1 MNTLAAITLL
11 CVSFVWHAQPTSAPS
26 GPAAATMKAVRVHQP
41 GGVEAMKYEDAPR
54 PTPKEDEILIK
65 VFAAGVN
72 PVDAG
77 LRAGRFGR
85 VTLPFTPGSDVSG
98 IVEAVGSK
106 VTQFNVGD
114 PVYAFLS
121 LGVGGGYA
129 EYAVVSK
136 SQASPKPA
144 SLSHE
149 EAAAVP
155 LAASTA
161 WQALIDTAKLE
172 AGQTVLIHGGSGG
185 VGAFAVQIAKARGA
199 KVIATAS
206 AANQEFLRQLGAD
219 VAIDYASQK
228 FEDLA
233 KDVDVVLDTVGGETQ
248 KRSITVLKKGG
259 ILVSIVG
266 GPDRAAFEAA
276 GVRGVGI
283 LVRPDADT
291 LEELTKLIEAG
302 QLKVFVS
309 QTFPLSEAAKA
320 HEQIATKHTRGK
332 IVLKIAE

>member
-1 MNTLAAITLL
+1 MKLRMIALGVLLAAFS
-11 CVSFVWHAQPTSAPS
+11 VSAQTTQPESSPM
-26 GPAAATMKAVRVHQP
+26 MKAIRVHQP
-41 GGVEAMKYEDAPR
+41 GGVEAMQYEDAPR
-54 PTPKEDEILIK
+54 PTPKEDEILIR
-65 VFAAGVN
+65 VLAAGIN

-98 IVEAVGSK
+98 VVEAVGEK
-106 VTQFNVGD
+106 VTTFKTGD

-121 LGVGGGYA
+121 LGTGGGYA
-129 EYAVVSK
+129 EYAVVSEN
-136 SQASPKPA
+136 QAAPKPA

-149 EAAAVP
+149 QAAAVP

-161 WQALIDTAKLE
+161 WQALVDTAKLE
-172 AGQTVLIHGGSGG
+172 QGQTVLIHGGSGG

-206 AANQEFLRQLGAD
+206 TRNQQFLKELGAD
-219 VAIDYASQK
+219 VAIDYTAQQ
-228 FEDLA
+228 FEGVA
-233 KDVDVVLDTVGGETQ
+233 KDVDIILDTVGGETQ

-283 LVRPDADT
+283 LVRPDANT
-291 LEELTKLIEAG
+291 LQELSKLIEAG
-302 QLKVFVS
+302 QMKVHVS
-309 QTFPLSEAAKA
+309 QTFPLSDAAKA

-332 IVLKIAE
+332 IVLKVAE